1 MGKTTRTKAVIITI
15 GDEILIG
22 QTLDTNA
29 TWLASQLHRRG
40 IEVLRMLTVSDREEE
55 IERAIRQS
63 IKDAELVVC
72 TGGLGPTRD
81 DITKEVLCKIAEEK
95 LVFSQEVFD
104 WITER
109 KRQQGKE
116 PNELHRRQSY
126 MPTGFDFF
134 KNNRGTAPGMLGEID
149 DSIIVS
155 LPGVPYEMKELMTE
169 QIIPVLLEKLP
180 VEISAV
186 RTLLTA
192 GVAESEL
199 AQKLSGLEDNLPEGL
214 SLAWLPGHTR
224 VRIRL
229 TSRGDDRQEVEQRLD
244 ECVARVRDI
253 LGDIVYGEGDDS
265 LEEVV
270 FGLLRK
276 KQLSLAVAESCT
288 GGFIAHLLTLVPGV
302 SACFK
307 GGVVAYS
314 NQIKREILN
323 VNEETLSE
331 HGAVSAETVREM
343 LAGVCRNFG
352 VDTGVAVSGIAGPD
366 GGTSDKP
373 VGTVWVAVGGV
384 EKQHV
389 EKLQLNLNRKLNI
402 EKSGLLALNMLR
414 LFLSR
419 D

>member
-1 MGKTTRTKAVIITI
+1 MGKITRAKAVIITI

-29 TWLASQLHRRG
+29 AWLSSQLHQRG
-40 IEVLRMLTVSDREEE
+40 IEVLRMLTVSDEEE
-55 IERAIRQS
+55 EMERAIRES
-63 IKDAELVVC
+63 LKVAGLVVC

-81 DITKEVLCKIAEEK
+81 DKTKEVLCKVSDEK

-104 WITER
+104 WISER

-126 MPTGFDFF
+126 MPTGFDYFR
-134 KNNRGTAPGMLGEID
+134 NNRGTAPGMLGEID

-155 LPGVPYEMKELMTE
+155 LPGVPYEMKELMTN

-180 VEISAV
+180 VEIAAV

-199 AQKLSGLEDNLPEGL
+199 AQELSDLEDNLPEGL

-229 TSRGDDRQEVEQRLD
+229 TSRGDDRQTVEQNLD
-244 ECVARVRDI
+244 ECTVRVREI

-270 FGLLRK
+270 FELLK
-276 KQLSLAVAESCT
+276 NKQLSLAVAESCT
-288 GGFIAHLLTLVPGV
+288 GGFIAHLITLVPGV

-314 NQIKREILN
+314 NEIKREILD
-323 VNEETLSE
+323 VNEQTLKE

-343 LAGVCRNFG
+343 LTGVCEKFG
-352 VDTGVAVSGIAGPD
+352 TDTGIAVSGIAGPD
-366 GGTSDKP
+366 GGTPEKP

-389 EKLQLNLNRKLNI
+389 EKLRLNLNRKLNI